1 MPRALVLFSA
11 ARPPADNEVRTLV
24 LPHPRGGEPA
34 LFARSGD
41 ALVELQRSKSDHG
54 AWFVDDAAHAGAG
67 VVVATPYDARLSLL
81 SVLTT
86 SATRRQFVPLEQVVA
101 AAGHEGLRC
110 LLDLDLGPLGAFCDE
125 KDLGDG
131 LRLVRLAEAPTV
143 VDWLHG
149 KVRRVAAVVDAAA
162 AAETVGASDAFVAA
176 SAGAPA
182 TAAVGPSRRATLRAV
197 QAVCEYVADEW
208 AAQVAER
215 SGVALAEVFPGLAS
229 RPSGAENVW
238 AHEAEEQ
245 KLHELAFG
253 TAAKRQKVEAGG
265 AAAKQTSTKRPM
277 AKALGRSPS
286 LSSAGRKNGA
296 ARTGKRTINWKSE
309 STPIA
314 PEEARSTSRAWR
326 FSRAPALQGR
336 HSARHG
342 PSQCNTR
349 DSGGDPRTT
358 TPD

>member
-24 LPHPRGGEPA
+24 LPHPRGEPA
-34 LFARSGD
+34 LFARSGN
-41 ALVELQRSKSDHG
+41 ALVELQRAESDHG

-86 SATRRQFVPLEQVVA
+86 SATRRQFVPLEQIVA

-182 TAAVGPSRRATLRAV
+182 TAAVGPSLRMRAAAASQRA
-197 QAVCEYVADEW
+197 QTSLNS
-208 AAQVAER
+208 R
-215 SGVALAEVFPGLAS
+215 SIFRA
-229 RPSGAENVW
+229 RPSGAVTRNV
-238 AHEAEEQ
+238 AGSGF
-245 KLHELAFG
+245 L
-253 TAAKRQKVEAGG
+253 KVAIM
-265 AAAKQTSTKRPM
+265 R
-277 AKALGRSPS
+277 
-286 LSSAGRKNGA
+286 
-296 ARTGKRTINWKSE
+296 
-309 STPIA
+309 
-314 PEEARSTSRAWR
+314 
-326 FSRAPALQGR
+326 R
-336 HSARHG
+336 HSSSSR
-342 PSQCNTR
+342 PSCCL
-349 DSGGDPRTT
+349 
-358 TPD
+358 

>member
-1 MPRALVLFSA
+1 
-11 ARPPADNEVRTLV
+11 
-24 LPHPRGGEPA
+24 
-34 LFARSGD
+34 
-41 ALVELQRSKSDHG
+41 
-54 AWFVDDAAHAGAG
+54 
-67 VVVATPYDARLSLL
+67 VATPYDARLSLL

-125 KDLGDG
+125 EDLGGG
-131 LRLVRLAEAPTV
+131 LRLVRLAEAATV

-149 KVRRVAAVVDAAA
+149 KVRRVAAVADAVAA
-162 AAETVGASDAFVAA
+162 ETVGAETVGASDAFVAA

-215 SGVALAEVFPGLAS
+215 SGIALAEVFPGLAS

-265 AAAKQTSTKRPM
+265 AAAKQTSTKQVSM
-277 AKALGRSPS
+277 AKAAKGTKSIT
-286 LSSAGRKNGA
+286 AFFGRK
-296 ARTGKRTINWKSE
+296 KK
-309 STPIA
+309 
-314 PEEARSTSRAWR
+314 
-326 FSRAPALQGR
+326 RAP
-336 HSARHG
+336 
-342 PSQCNTR
+342 
-349 DSGGDPRTT
+349 
-358 TPD
+358 

>member
-11 ARPPADNEVRTLV
+11 ARAPADNEVRTLV

-34 LFARSGD
+34 LFARSGN

-162 AAETVGASDAFVAA
+162 AADLAREVAR
-176 SAGAPA
+176 PA
-182 TAAVGPSRRATLRAV
+182 HR
-197 QAVCEYVADEW
+197 
-208 AAQVAER
+208 
-215 SGVALAEVFPGLAS
+215 
-229 RPSGAENVW
+229 
-238 AHEAEEQ
+238 
-245 KLHELAFG
+245 
-253 TAAKRQKVEAGG
+253 VEA
-265 AAAKQTSTKRPM
+265 
-277 AKALGRSPS
+277 
-286 LSSAGRKNGA
+286 
-296 ARTGKRTINWKSE
+296 
-309 STPIA
+309 
-314 PEEARSTSRAWR
+314 
-326 FSRAPALQGR
+326 
-336 HSARHG
+336 
-342 PSQCNTR
+342 
-349 DSGGDPRTT
+349 
-358 TPD
+358 

>member
-34 LFARSGD
+34 LFARSGN

-110 LLDLDLGPLGAFCDE
+110 LLDLDLGPLGTFCDE

-131 LRLVRLAEAPTV
+131 LRLVRLAETPTV
-143 VDWLHG
+143 VAWLHG
-149 KVRRVAAVVDAAA
+149 KVRRVAVVVDAAA
-162 AAETVGASDAFVAA
+162 AEPIGESGAFVAA
-176 SAGAPA
+176 SSGAPA
-182 TAAVGPSRRATLRAV
+182 TSAVGTSRCATLRAV

-215 SGVALAEVFPGLAS
+215 NGVALAEVFPGLTS

-253 TAAKRQKVEAGG
+253 TAAKRQKVEAGS
-265 AAAKQTSTKRPM
+265 AAAKQTSTKQASM
-277 AKALGRSPS
+277 AKAAKGTKSIT
-286 LSSAGRKNGA
+286 AFFGRK
-296 ARTGKRTINWKSE
+296 KRV
-309 STPIA
+309 P
-314 PEEARSTSRAWR
+314 
-326 FSRAPALQGR
+326 
-336 HSARHG
+336 
-342 PSQCNTR
+342 
-349 DSGGDPRTT
+349 
-358 TPD
+358 

>member
-86 SATRRQFVPLEQVVA
+86 SASRRQFVPLEQVVA

-131 LRLVRLAEAPTV
+131 LRLVRLAEAATV

-215 SGVALAEVFPGLAS
+215 SGVSLAEVFPGLAS

-265 AAAKQTSTKRPM
+265 AAAKQTSTKQASM
-277 AKALGRSPS
+277 AKAAKGTKSIT
-286 LSSAGRKNGA
+286 AFFGRK
-296 ARTGKRTINWKSE
+296 KK
-309 STPIA
+309 
-314 PEEARSTSRAWR
+314 
-326 FSRAPALQGR
+326 RAP
-336 HSARHG
+336 
-342 PSQCNTR
+342 
-349 DSGGDPRTT
+349 
-358 TPD
+358 